1 MDMRLLVQTAEEVD
15 AGKVAKF
22 LQDCKDAKLMLIH
35 SSLKDDTLTRSFFS
49 DLIKKIK
56 VPFVGTKVSASAT
69 NEGYFEDAVAV
80 AVLCGDF
87 EVKVFTEKLE
97 YDDVE
102 GTIKKIA
109 PKLDDATL
117 CLIHS
122 SNYYQQN
129 AHVDAILRRIQERQP
144 KMQMWGITSKPQPII
159 ATEAGIQE
167 NFIAFAAIKG
177 LDHVFHI
184 DSGFQFDEKRD
195 TEYKITKADE
205 YHIYEINGRD
215 AVDEYS
221 KIQHIR
227 PYLLNTISTFSAR
240 PDAVQL
246 FEVIS
251 QLNAVLYDG
260 VIKIMIKPLGTDLNG
275 KAAEI
280 LLALHLEEKG
290 RRSILT
296 HAYKPEGTI
305 LRHLSTTPENQLA
318 VYDRIQEKSGKAMLG
333 SACAMCLLW
342 SNFDTKAL
350 EKKLKTIKYPLLVSY
365 VFGEY
370 GTNLPYKGQ
379 NLVHGSVVTAL
390 TLK

>member
-1 MDMRLLVQTAEEVD
+1 MAEGVD

-22 LQDCKDAKLMLIH
+22 LQDCKEAKLMLIH
-35 SSLKDDTLTRSFFS
+35 SSLKDDTLTRNFFL
-49 DLIKKIK
+49 DLLKKIK

-69 NEGYFEDAVAV
+69 NEGYFEDAIAV

-87 EVKVFTEKLE
+87 EVKVFTEKLDYE
-97 YDDVE
+97 DVE
-102 GTIKKIA
+102 GMVERIA

-129 AHVDAILRRIQERQP
+129 AYVDAILRRIQGRQP
-144 KMQMWGITSKPQPII
+144 KMQIWGITSKPQPLI
-159 ATEAGIQE
+159 ATKAGTQE
-167 NFIAFAAIKG
+167 NFISFAAIKG
-177 LDHVFHI
+177 LDYAFHL

-195 TEYKITKADE
+195 SNYEITQADE
-205 YHIYEINGRD
+205 YHIYEIKGRD

-221 KIQHIR
+221 RIQHMR
-227 PYLLNTISTFSAR
+227 PYLLNTILNLTSR

-246 FEVIS
+246 LEVIS
-251 QLNAVLYDG
+251 KLNTVLYES
-260 VIKIMIKPLGTDLNG
+260 VIKTTINPLGTDLNG

-296 HAYKPEGTI
+296 HAYKPQGTI

-318 VYDRIQEKSGKAMLG
+318 VYDRIQENSGKEKAMLV
-333 SACAMCLLW
+333 SSCAMCPLLF
-342 SNFDTKAL
+342 NFDTKAL
-350 EKKLKTIKYPLLVSY
+350 EKKLKTIKYPILVSY

-370 GTNLPYKGQ
+370 GTNLPYKDGKQ
-379 NLVHGSVVTAL
+379 NLVHGSVVTAI